1 MIYKT
6 IAKPILFRKD
16 AEDAHNSAI
25 NLSKTTSNSSLLRFA
40 AKALYQYKSE
50 RLHRSYFGLNFPN
63 PLGLAAGFD
72 KNGTTPIAMQALGF
86 GFVEIGS
93 ITAKPSQG
101 NPRPR
106 AFRLPKDQSL
116 INRMGLNNQGATEII
131 KRLKKVSLSIP
142 LGVNIAKT
150 NDPTIHGED
159 AIQDYVFS
167 FKLAE
172 EVADY
177 ITVNISCPNTGEGK
191 TFEDPAALE
200 ALLKAIN
207 PAKSNIPVLV
217 KFSSDTDEST
227 LKVLI
232 DLCEQNGISG
242 YVATNTSN
250 NRSGLQTSDQTLNQI
265 GNGGLSGKAISD
277 RSNQVIRWIRS
288 NTDKPI
294 IGVGGITDS
303 ASALEKLDA
312 GANLLQVYTGL
323 VYEGPALIKN
333 INKAIETV

>member
-1 MIYKT
+1 MK
-6 IAKPILFRKD
+6 
-16 AEDAHNSAI
+16 
-25 NLSKTTSNSSLLRFA
+25 
-40 AKALYQYKSE
+40 KALKIESYASFYRDKYDHVIVLESQKKDHPASKKSY
-50 RLHRSYFGLNFPN
+50 LATAPNFWFSY
-63 PLGLAAGFD
+63 
-72 KNGTTPIAMQALGF
+72 KNGI
-86 GFVEIGS
+86 

-101 NPRPR
+101 NRRPR

-277 RSNQVIRWIRS
+277 RSNQVIKWIRS

-294 IGVGGITDS
+294 IGVGGITDP